1 MIAEVA
7 EIYRKLTRE
16 GFKNAGSMDSPTLFI
31 DTKAEGV
38 SICGQG
44 RSDFMN
50 IYVKATD
57 GVITDIKYLC
67 SCDPTANVVVE
78 VLCDLVR
85 GMTLQ
90 QARTLAKERFYEVIG
105 TDGGSV
111 GRKVW
116 AAIHLMTQVIT
127 RYEVAGSRSGE
138 TRDVGEESESPA
150 S

>member
-1 MIAEVA
+1 MIPEVA
-7 EIYRKLTRE
+7 EMYRKLNQQ
-16 GFKNAGSMDSPTLFI
+16 GFKNAGSIDGPTLFI

-57 GVITDIKYLC
+57 GVVTEIKYLC

-85 GMTLQ
+85 GKTLE
-90 QARTLAKERFYEVIG
+90 QARTLAKEQFYEAIG
-105 TDGGSV
+105 TSGGSV
-111 GRKVW
+111 SRKVW
-116 AAIHLMTQVIT
+116 AAIQLMTLVIK
-127 RYEVAGSRSGE
+127 RYEVAGSPSRE
-138 TRDVGEESESPA
+138 PPHLAEDFED
-150 S
+150 